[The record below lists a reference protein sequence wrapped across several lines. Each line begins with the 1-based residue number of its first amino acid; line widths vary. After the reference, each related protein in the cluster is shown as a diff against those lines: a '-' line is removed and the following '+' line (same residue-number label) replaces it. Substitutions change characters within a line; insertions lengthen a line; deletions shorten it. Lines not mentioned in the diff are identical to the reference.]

1 MKGFPRFVSIWLTSP
16 ILETP
21 PSFLKEMCNIKQI
34 RDIHKYFRIF
44 QNIIQYLDFISE
56 FTRYLEI
63 SNDNIEWSKPKLK
76 IDTVKKNNE
85 WSIPK
90 RLTKK
95 LLVVFVKKAT
105 L

>member
-1 MKGFPRFVSIWLTSP
+1 MKIIIPLPCQLT
-16 ILETP
+16 
-21 PSFLKEMCNIKQI
+21 NIVK
-34 RDIHKYFRIF
+34 
-44 QNIIQYLDFISE
+44 NIIQYLDFISE

>member
-1 MKGFPRFVSIWLTSP
+1 MAKIWGKMKIIIPQSCQLT
-16 ILETP
+16 IIV
-21 PSFLKEMCNIKQI
+21 K
-34 RDIHKYFRIF
+34 
-44 QNIIQYLDFISE
+44 NIIQYLDFISE

-63 SNDNIEWSKPKLK
+63 SNDNIEWSKLKHK

-85 WSIPK
+85 WSRPK